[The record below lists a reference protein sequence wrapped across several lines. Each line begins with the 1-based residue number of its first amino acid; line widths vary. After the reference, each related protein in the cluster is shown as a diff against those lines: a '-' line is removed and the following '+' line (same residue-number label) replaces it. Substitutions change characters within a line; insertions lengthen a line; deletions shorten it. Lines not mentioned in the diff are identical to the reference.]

1 MALTDKQADR
11 LFDAMLTR
19 VENKL
24 ARKMRVN
31 FSKLSR
37 EIIEQLKAN
46 GEIAAESAIINNAA
60 VIERI
65 LFEAYQEGII
75 NGVRLTRR
83 DLDLDTEHDTESME
97 EVLLLLLLW
106 SRSTAKEEAR
116 LITKTTLNIFQEA
129 MIDANAMGLVGGKAA
144 KFLKREFRKDNA
156 HRIMAIATTEAG
168 IAISAGQEKMAILLA
183 AQILKSW
190 RSQEDLRVR
199 ETHVVA
205 NRFYRENPIEL
216 GMNFKVGIGSGPYPR
231 ARSLPASEKIR
242 CRCYLRFAFA

>member
-24 ARKMRVN
+24 ARKIRAN
-31 FSKLSR
+31 FNKLSR
-37 EIIEQLKAN
+37 EIIAELKAN
-46 GEIAAESAIINNAA
+46 GEIAAESAIMNNAA
-60 VIERI
+60 VIEKI
-65 LFEAYQEGII
+65 LFEAYQEGIR

-83 DLDLDTEHDTESME
+83 DLDLDIEHDTESME

-106 SRSTAKEEAR
+106 SQNTAREEAK
-116 LITKTTLNIFQEA
+116 LITKTTLRIFQDA
-129 MIDANAMGLVGGKAA
+129 MIDANAVGLVGGKAG

-156 HRIMAIATTEAG
+156 HRIMAISTTEAG
-168 IAISAGQEKMAILLA
+168 IAISAGQQKMAVILA
-183 AQILKSW
+183 SQVLKRW

-199 ETHVVA
+199 ETHAAA
-205 NRFYRENPIEL
+205 NRFYRDNPIEL
-216 GMNFKVGIGSGPYPR
+216 GMNFKVGIGSGLYPR

-242 CRCYLRFAFA
+242 CRCFLRFVFA